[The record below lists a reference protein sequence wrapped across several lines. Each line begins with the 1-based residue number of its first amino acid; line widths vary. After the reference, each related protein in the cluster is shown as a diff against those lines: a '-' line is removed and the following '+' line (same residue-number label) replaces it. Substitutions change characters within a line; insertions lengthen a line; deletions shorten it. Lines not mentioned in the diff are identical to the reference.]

1 MMECN
6 CLLVV
11 RAKRPCKEYHYSPWM
26 GASASQVSPQTAR
39 FLQQIPPP
47 QIYILLEKQR
57 HSVSVLPRNT
67 TQSPKSVLELA
78 A

>member
-47 QIYILLEKQR
+47 PNLYTPGETEAFSECLAQEHNTVTQ
-57 HSVSVLPRNT
+57 VS
-67 TQSPKSVLELA
+67 A
-78 A
+78 

>member
-1 MMECN
+1 MECN

-11 RAKRPCKEYHYSPWM
+11 RAKRQNKEYHYSPWM

-47 QIYILLEKQR
+47 IYILLEKQR

-67 TQSPKSVLELA
+67 TQSPKSVLELGLLQ
-78 A
+78 